1 MAQLEAHKLASS
13 DGAHGGAVPE
23 WDETFDAGDDTGT
36 LVDDPTTRCLRLHW
50 HARQLAVIVGGPSSP
65 ALASTGDT
73 LTAPRSPPVPEV
85 PRPQSPSETPRQAA
99 ARRISGSWPAGRS
112 R

>member
-36 LVDDPTTRCLRLHW
+36 LERF
-50 HARQLAVIVGGPSSP
+50 S
-65 ALASTGDT
+65 
-73 LTAPRSPPVPEV
+73 
-85 PRPQSPSETPRQAA
+85 
-99 ARRISGSWPAGRS
+99 
-112 R
+112 